1 MPSERRT
8 LRCVIYTR
16 KSSDHG
22 LEQDFNSLHAQREA
36 GEAYIKSQA
45 HEGWKLLKT
54 SYDDGGISGGTL
66 DRPAL
71 QKLLGDINQGLIDVV
86 VVYKVDRLTRSLADF
101 AKLVDIFEAKGVS
114 FVAVTQQFNTTSSMG
129 RLTLNVL
136 LSFAQFEREI
146 AGERIRDKFAASR
159 KKGMWMGG
167 NVPLGYD
174 VKDRRLIVNTSEAET
189 VRLIYR
195 HYLELDCVAKLRAK
209 LDQLGVRS
217 KRRIAETGRQVGG
230 ARFSRGALYHL
241 LKNRIYRGEAVHKG
255 VAHPGEHDA
264 IVDEELWTQV
274 QAKLTGNAGTRRQ
287 ARIDNGALL
296 TGLLFDDRGNR
307 MSPSYTTRKSGRY
320 RYYVSQ
326 AILQGCKDESGSIA
340 RVAAEELEKIVVGAL
355 RQAVP
360 GAPPTS
366 DAAARDEDGARDL
379 VRATVDRV
387 VLHAREAEIVLR
399 KTQTGVSETSA
410 IVDEGPGTLCV
421 PLPERRVP
429 DRKEIL
435 IPNRR
440 GAPAYH
446 VDWSLLLAVAR
457 GRTWVKA
464 LLRGEYANSAALAS
478 RHDLSEPY
486 VRRILRLAYLA
497 PDIVEAIAEGR
508 QPRSL
513 TLAKLLSP
521 LPLAWVEQRRAL
533 RFEG

>member
-1 MPSERRT
+1 
-8 LRCVIYTR
+8 
-16 KSSDHG
+16 
-22 LEQDFNSLHAQREA
+22 
-36 GEAYIKSQA
+36 
-45 HEGWKLLKT
+45 
-54 SYDDGGISGGTL
+54 
-66 DRPAL
+66 
-71 QKLLGDINQGLIDVV
+71 
-86 VVYKVDRLTRSLADF
+86 
-101 AKLVDIFEAKGVS
+101 
-114 FVAVTQQFNTTSSMG
+114 
-129 RLTLNVL
+129 
-136 LSFAQFEREI
+136 
-146 AGERIRDKFAASR
+146 
-159 KKGMWMGG
+159 
-167 NVPLGYD
+167 
-174 VKDRRLIVNTSEAET
+174 
-189 VRLIYR
+189 
-195 HYLELDCVAKLRAK
+195 
-209 LDQLGVRS
+209 
-217 KRRIAETGRQVGG
+217 
-230 ARFSRGALYHL
+230 
-241 LKNRIYRGEAVHKG
+241 VHKG

-264 IVDEELWTQV
+264 IIDEELWTQV

-287 ARIDNGALL
+287 ARIDSGALL
-296 TGLLFDDRGNR
+296 TGLIFDDRGNR

-326 AILQGCKDESGSIA
+326 AILQGRKDESGSIA
-340 RVAAEELEKIVVGAL
+340 RIGAEGLENIVVGAL

-399 KTQTGVSETSA
+399 KTKTDVSATSA
-410 IVDEGPGTLCV
+410 TMDEGQGTLRV
-421 PLPERRVP
+421 PLAERRVP

-446 VDWSLLLAVAR
+446 VDRSLLLAVAR

-464 LLRGEYANSAALAS
+464 LHRGEYADTAAIAL

-508 QPRSL
+508 QPRFL

-521 LPLAWVEQRRAL
+521 LPLAWVEQRRAF
-533 RFEG
+533 RFD